1 MSFLQRQ
8 ESRKYKAMNCIII
21 EDEIP
26 AQSILKHFI
35 DKVPNLNL
43 IDTFKAAIEANSF
56 FNSNTVDV
64 VFLDINLPD
73 ISGLDFI
80 KTIKDPPAIIMT
92 TAYPD
97 YAVSS
102 FELDTIVDYMV
113 KPFSFDRFLKA
124 INKAKD
130 RIETPKS
137 ITEAKD
143 EESIFLNVDKTL
155 HKINLNA
162 ILYIE
167 SDRNYITVVTETQKL
182 SYIDSLKNWTAK
194 LPENQFKQVHKSFII
209 NSKFVDKIS
218 GNTLFI
224 KDNKIPIGRTYKQD
238 LLKQLK
244 II

>member
-1 MSFLQRQ
+1 
-8 ESRKYKAMNCIII
+8 MNCIII

-26 AQSILKHFI
+26 AQNILRHFI
-35 DKVPNLNL
+35 DKVPHLNL
-43 IDTFKAAIEANSF
+43 IDTFKAAIEAHSF
-56 FNSNTVDV
+56 LNTNTVDV

-80 KTIKDPPAIIMT
+80 KTIANPPAIIMT

-102 FELDTIVDYMV
+102 FELDTIVDYLV

-130 RIETPKS
+130 RIETPK
-137 ITEAKD
+137 IATEEKAED
-143 EESIFLNVDKTL
+143 SIFLNVDKTL
-155 HKINLNA
+155 HKLTLNT
-162 ILYIE
+162 ILFIE

-182 SYIDSLKNWTAK
+182 SYIDALKNWHSK
-194 LPENQFKQVHKSFII
+194 LPETQFFQVHKSFIV
-209 NSKFVDKIS
+209 NRKFVDKIS

-224 KDNKIPIGRTYKQD
+224 KDNKIPIGRTYKQN

>member
-1 MSFLQRQ
+1 
-8 ESRKYKAMNCIII
+8 MNCIII

-26 AQSILKHFI
+26 AQKILKSFI
-35 DKVPNLNL
+35 SKIPSIILV
-43 IDTFKAAIEANSF
+43 DTFKAAIEANSF
-56 FNSNTVDV
+56 LNNNNVDV

-73 ISGLDFI
+73 MSGLDFI
-80 KTIKDPPAIIMT
+80 KTIKNPPAIIMT
-92 TAYPD
+92 TAYPE
-97 YAVSS
+97 YAVNS
-102 FELDTIVDYMV
+102 FELDTIVDYLV

-130 RIETPKS
+130 RIEVPENTL
-137 ITEAKD
+137 
-143 EESIFLNVDKTL
+143 EENNDNTIFLNVDKTL
-155 HKINLNA
+155 HKLVLSS

-194 LPENQFKQVHKSFII
+194 LPETQFIQVHKSYII

-224 KDNKIPIGRTYKQD
+224 KANKIPIGRTYKQE
-238 LLKQLK
+238 LLKALGV
-244 II
+244 

>member
-1 MSFLQRQ
+1 
-8 ESRKYKAMNCIII
+8 MNCIII

-26 AQSILKHFI
+26 AQNILKNFI
-35 DKVPNLNL
+35 GKVPNLNL

-56 FNSNTVDV
+56 LNSNTVDV
-64 VFLDINLPD
+64 IFLDINLPD

-80 KTIKDPPAIIMT
+80 KTIKNPPAIIMT

-102 FELDTIVDYMV
+102 FELDTIVDYLV

-137 ITEAKD
+137 NTEEKASD
-143 EESIFLNVDKTL
+143 TIFLNVDKTL
-155 HKINLNA
+155 HKLTLNE

-182 SYIDSLKNWTAK
+182 SYIDALKNWHSK
-194 LPENQFKQVHKSFII
+194 LPENQFFQVHKSFIV
-209 NSKFVDKIS
+209 NRKFVDKIS
-218 GNTLFI
+218 GNILFI
-224 KDNKIPIGRTYKQD
+224 KENKIPIVSKPV
-238 LLKQLK
+238 
-244 II
+244 IIRFINPNK